1 MNLNPL
7 KIYHILCT
15 ERTGSTLLYEYLIN
29 FNFNN
34 FKNTKRPE
42 SVLNGEIFRPDT
54 EPLENSFRYVYNQ
67 LNTYDTHIIIKF
79 MPYHIQDDIYKDIF
93 TSFYDNELY
102 CFLRLQRKDKLRQLL
117 SYLIAV
123 YCHYDNIK
131 IHEFTKS
138 KKQIPFDNKIINE
151 INNFK
156 SKLEIFDEFEME
168 NCEELYYEDFISE
181 IKLLNQGSYNYV
193 YDNFSKINYEEKF
206 EEIENLKE
214 NFYNEI

>member
-1 MNLNPL
+1 M
-7 KIYHILCT
+7 
-15 ERTGSTLLYEYLIN
+15 
-29 FNFNN
+29 
-34 FKNTKRPE
+34 
-42 SVLNGEIFRPDT
+42 
-54 EPLENSFRYVYNQ
+54 
-67 LNTYDTHIIIKF
+67 
-79 MPYHIQDDIYKDIF
+79 
-93 TSFYDNELY
+93 Y

-181 IKLLNQGSYNYV
+181 IKLLNQGSYNYI

>member
-1 MNLNPL
+1 
-7 KIYHILCT
+7 
-15 ERTGSTLLYEYLIN
+15 TLLYEYLIN

-181 IKLLNQGSYNYV
+181 IKLLNQGSYNYI
-193 YDNFSKINYEEKF
+193 YDNFSKI
-206 EEIENLKE
+206 
-214 NFYNEI
+214 